1 MQQQLLQQLCL
12 WKNALGLGSKPSAS
26 TVRLGIMTTL
36 LFLASIVHSCSIGS
50 AFVRVHTN
58 AFKRSSS
65 VGAYN
70 IGQGDSAEGG
80 DDATSSKS
88 IDDYVL
94 NVHGG
99 KYRFD
104 DPSSIGSAAGQD
116 FAQSLYSSSSTIEA
130 DIAAAEE
137 EQRAAA
143 DYNRWPNW
151 AKRMVTNKDRIKA
164 SIENAV
170 EVSESNS
177 PAVVTI
183 HNQYRTWEPYYA
195 RIVRFD
201 ANTDEIDID
210 PATCPYMIIATHG
223 KLAPNGGVDGYS
235 DSASISVQTA
245 QREQKEE
252 GESWFLVVGTE
263 EEQWYYQLIY

>member
-1 MQQQLLQQLCL
+1 V
-12 WKNALGLGSKPSAS
+12 P
-26 TVRLGIMTTL
+26 
-36 LFLASIVHSCSIGS
+36 
-50 AFVRVHTN
+50 N

-70 IGQGDSAEGG
+70 VGQGENAESG
-80 DDATSSKS
+80 DGTPFSKS

-116 FAQSLYSSSSTIEA
+116 FAQSLYSSSSAKEA

-143 DYNRWPNW
+143 DYSTWPNW

-164 SIENAV
+164 SIGNEV
-170 EVSESNS
+170 EVSGSDS
-177 PAVVTI
+177 PAVITI
-183 HNQYRTWEPYYA
+183 QNQYRTWEPYYA
-195 RIVRFD
+195 RIVRFENS
-201 ANTDEIDID
+201 ANEIGIDID
-210 PATCPYMIIATHG
+210 PATCPYIASTIHG
-223 KLAPNGGVDGYS
+223 KLAPYGGADSYS
-235 DSASISVQTA
+235 DAIDISVQRT
-245 QREQKEE
+245 QRECKR

-263 EEQWYYQLIY
+263 EEQWYYKLI

>member
-1 MQQQLLQQLCL
+1 MRGAR
-12 WKNALGLGSKPSAS
+12 NTGSQDGRLAAR
-26 TVRLGIMTTL
+26 RLGFVPNREVGSMANL
-36 LFLASIVHSCSIGS
+36 VFLASIVHSWSIGS
-50 AFVRVHTN
+50 AFVPVHTN

-137 EQRAAA
+137 EQLAAS

-151 AKRMVTNKDRIKA
+151 AKRMVTNKERIKA
-164 SIENAV
+164 SIGNTV
-170 EVSESNS
+170 EVSGSNS

-183 HNQYRTWEPYYA
+183 QNQYRTWEPYYA

-210 PATCPYMIIATHG
+210 PATCPYMIIAIHG
-223 KLAPNGGVDGYS
+223 KLAPNGGIDSYS
-235 DSASISVQTA
+235 DSASISVQRS
-245 QREQKEE
+245 QREWKEE
-252 GESWFLVVGTE
+252 GEGWFLVVGTE
-263 EEQWYYQLIY
+263 EEQWYHQLV

>member
-1 MQQQLLQQLCL
+1 MTAGQTNLQPALQACCCAAAALQASCLQAQTQQRNLLLVRAR
-12 WKNALGLGSKPSAS
+12 NTGSQDGRLAAR
-26 TVRLGIMTTL
+26 RLGFVPNREVGSMANL
-36 LFLASIVHSCSIGS
+36 VFLASIVHSWSIGS
-50 AFVRVHTN
+50 AFVPVHTN

-137 EQRAAA
+137 E
-143 DYNRWPNW
+143 
-151 AKRMVTNKDRIKA
+151 
-164 SIENAV
+164 
-170 EVSESNS
+170 
-177 PAVVTI
+177 
-183 HNQYRTWEPYYA
+183 
-195 RIVRFD
+195 
-201 ANTDEIDID
+201 
-210 PATCPYMIIATHG
+210 
-223 KLAPNGGVDGYS
+223 
-235 DSASISVQTA
+235 
-245 QREQKEE
+245 
-252 GESWFLVVGTE
+252 
-263 EEQWYYQLIY
+263 

>member
-1 MQQQLLQQLCL
+1 ML
-12 WKNALGLGSKPSAS
+12 
-26 TVRLGIMTTL
+26 VRLGVKTDASRRDLVCAGYEPRREVGSMANL
-36 LFLASIVHSCSIGS
+36 VFLASIVHSWSIGS
-50 AFVRVHTN
+50 AFVLVNTN

-70 IGQGDSAEGG
+70 IGQGNNTESG

-116 FAQSLYSSSSTIEA
+116 FAQSLYSSSSTKEE

-164 SIENAV
+164 SIGNMV
-170 EVSESNS
+170 EVSGSNS

-183 HNQYRTWEPYYA
+183 RNQFRTWEPYYA

-201 ANTDEIDID
+201 DNANDVDID
-210 PATCPYMIIATHG
+210 PATCPYMISAIHG
-223 KLAPNGGVDGYS
+223 KLAPYGGIDTYS
-235 DSASISVQTA
+235 DLASNSVQTA
-245 QREQKEE
+245 QREWKEE
-252 GESWFLVVGTE
+252 GEGWFLAVGTE
-263 EEQWYYQLIY
+263 EEHWYYQLI

>member
-1 MQQQLLQQLCL
+1 MC
-12 WKNALGLGSKPSAS
+12 
-26 TVRLGIMTTL
+26 LGIMTTYTL
-36 LFLASIVHSCSIGS
+36 LFLASIVHYWSIGL
-50 AFVRVHTN
+50 AFVPIITN

-70 IGQGDSAEGG
+70 NVGQGENVESG
-80 DDATSSKS
+80 DGTASSKS

-99 KYRFD
+99 KYRFE
-104 DPSSIGSAAGQD
+104 DPSTIGSAAGQD
-116 FAQSLYSSSSTIEA
+116 FAQSLYSSSSTKEA

-143 DYNRWPNW
+143 DYSTWPNW
-151 AKRMVTNKDRIKA
+151 AKRMATNKDRIKN
-164 SIENAV
+164 SNGNEV
-170 EVSESNS
+170 EVSGSDS
-177 PAVVTI
+177 PAVITI
-183 HNQYRTWEPYYA
+183 QNQYRTWEPYYA

-210 PATCPYMIIATHG
+210 IAPASCPYIASAIHG
-223 KLAPNGGVDGYS
+223 KLAPQGGVDSYS
-235 DSASISVQTA
+235 DAANILVQRA
-245 QREQKEE
+245 QREWKR

-263 EEQWYYQLIY
+263 EEQWYYKLI